1 MRNAQWLGRPAVFWL
16 TVVAAALMVIGGMGP
31 WARVLG
37 IVSVSGT
44 NGDGWFLII
53 GGVLAGALLARQVTK
68 GGTWPSA
75 VLLLI
80 GLACA
85 VVAFVDLND
94 IAGVADEKT
103 FGSIVDPGWGIYASL
118 VASVALAVAA
128 ALTLLW
134 RPYASGA
141 ADPAPVVGEA

>member
-1 MRNAQWLGRPAVFWL
+1 MRNAQWWGRPAVFWI
-16 TVVAAALMVIGGMGP
+16 TVVAAALMVVGGFGP

-44 NGDGWFLII
+44 DGDGWFLVP

-68 GGTWPSA
+68 GGTWPA
-75 VLLLI
+75 ALMLLI

-103 FGSIVDPGWGIYASL
+103 FGSIVDPGWGLYASL
-118 VASVALAVAA
+118 VSSVALAVGA

-134 RPYASGA
+134 RPYAVGA
-141 ADPAPVVGEA
+141 ADPAPVVSET